1 MSATGWFGE
10 MDAAVKRGFAIGF
23 VVVAAIAVGY
33 GCEPQIRGYVD
44 GFRSAERQPA
54 APERPRAAVP
64 PANGGAPQATAPQV
78 EKPAP
83 AAPSGQAAA
92 PQANAPSPPS
102 AAPAGEPAAPP
113 PAAAQPNAAGPAMG
127 DPAQATKPEAS
138 KPAFDVVRVE
148 PSGDMV
154 VAGRCVANCSA
165 ELLANGKPHAAAKAD
180 AQGQWAM
187 TPDPLPPGDYQ
198 IALRARDAQGRE
210 QLSEQSLT
218 VAVPTPPSKDV
229 IVVLNEPNAPS
240 RILQQP
246 QAAAAQPPATPAP
259 TEQAPMARAP
269 APSQATAPSAT
280 RLAIGAV
287 EAESGRV
294 YAQGAGPSGERLRLY
309 LNNAPVATA
318 IIGGDDRWS
327 LRVERGLA
335 PGDYVVRADQLKR
348 GGETVVARAETRFT
362 YAAPVA
368 GQAGAPAA
376 VSPGAP
382 SAGGQPSASDPSPQ
396 AAAAGDANPV
406 VAAIETATVK
416 RGDSLW
422 RISRSAYGKG
432 MRYTVIYEAND
443 GQIRNPNLIYPGQ
456 VLVVPAGEGSQAG
469 RP

>member
-1 MSATGWFGE
+1 MSGTGWFFK

-23 VVVAAIAVGY
+23 VVLAIAVGY
-33 GCEPQIRGYVD
+33 GCEPQIRDYVD
-44 GFRSAERQPA
+44 GLRNVERLPV
-54 APERPRAAVP
+54 APERPQTAIP
-64 PANGGAPQATAPQV
+64 PANGAGPQATAPQGD
-78 EKPAP
+78 KPAP
-83 AAPSGQAAA
+83 DAPSGQAAA
-92 PQANAPSPPS
+92 PQADAPSSPS
-102 AAPAGEPAAPP
+102 AAPAGDP
-113 PAAAQPNAAGPAMG
+113 AAQPNAVGPATG
-127 DPAQATKPEAS
+127 DSAAAKRREGP

-198 IALRARDAQGRE
+198 IALRVRDAEGRE

-240 RILQQP
+240 RILQRP
-246 QAAAAQPPATPAP
+246 QAPTAQTRATSAP
-259 TEQAPMARAP
+259 LEQASTARAP
-269 APSQATAPSAT
+269 ARSQAAPSTT
-280 RLAIGAV
+280 RLSIGAV

-368 GQAGAPAA
+368 GRAEAPAA
-376 VSPGAP
+376 ASPGAP
-382 SAGGQPSASDPSPQ
+382 SIGAQPSAPDPSPQ
-396 AAAAGDANPV
+396 ATAAGDANPV

-456 VLVVPAGEGSQAG
+456 VLVVPAGEGTQAG
-469 RP
+469 QP